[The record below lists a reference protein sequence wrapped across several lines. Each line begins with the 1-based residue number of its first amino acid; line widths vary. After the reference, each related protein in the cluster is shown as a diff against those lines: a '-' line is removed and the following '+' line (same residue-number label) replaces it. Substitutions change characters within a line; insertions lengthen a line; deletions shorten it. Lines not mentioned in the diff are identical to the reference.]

1 MLNAVVT
8 WVGAVLVTAI
18 TVFLVAVCY
27 KWKRT
32 RSDMEQ
38 VLLPEDSSSVTGET
52 FAVEVELPNYDSLTN
67 ASTHA
72 SGEKISTEPSV
83 CATAEG
89 SHPSELDTVIRQSYL
104 VCVQNTNGLAQEL
117 NCQAASVTRDQEI
130 NGSAEG
136 APNQRQYL
144 VRVSHI
150 NDDIGPPPLYEGDNQ
165 DNSPP
170 PVYEDDN
177 QDNSPPP
184 VYEGDNQDNS
194 PPPLYE
200 GDNQDNSQYPLY
212 EGDNQDNSPPPLCEG
227 DNQDNSPPPLCEG
240 DNQDDSPL
248 PLYEGDNQDN
258 RLTG

>member
-1 MLNAVVT
+1 
-8 WVGAVLVTAI
+8 
-18 TVFLVAVCY
+18 
-27 KWKRT
+27 
-32 RSDMEQ
+32 MEQ

-67 ASTHA
+67 YASTHA

-104 VCVQNTNGLAQEL
+104 VYVQSTNGLAQEL
-117 NCQAASVTRDQEI
+117 NCRAASVTRDQEI
-130 NGSAEG
+130 NGCAEG

-150 NDDIGPPPLYEGDNQ
+150 NDDIGPPPLYEG
-165 DNSPP
+165 
-170 PVYEDDN
+170 DN

-227 DNQDNSPPPLCEG
+227 DNQD
-240 DNQDDSPL
+240 DSPL